1 MQTPNE
7 LSPAE
12 FWENRYRTAD
22 VAAVSWYEP
31 VPHLSLALLELG
43 GSQPNESVID
53 IGGGASFLA
62 QSLNERGYSDV
73 SVLDASNEA
82 LEIARSRW
90 TESSNINWLATDLLT
105 WTHERTWNA
114 WHHRA
119 VFQFV
124 SEARSNQRIRLWQA
138 YSLSLAKFGGAG
150 KALDWLNQ
158 LPPRDDGQVLR
169 LARANFA
176 EQLRNWKET
185 IEQLQPLADK
195 GQLPPKDWQRL
206 ANAYVQQVDEK
217 GLEKLLQSAPSPEVA
232 NQTRLAMANLAADN
246 LLAFF
251 GNGSALTPLNPEVLQ
266 KP

>member
-105 WTHERTWNA
+105 WTPERTWNA
-114 WHHRA
+114 WHDRA
-119 VFQFV
+119 VFHFLTSAVQRETYRATLRNAVIAEGIVAIATFAPDGPQQCSGV
-124 SEARSNQRIRLWQA
+124 DVARYAPDEL
-138 YSLSLAKFGGAG
+138 LAELGAGFELIASGRYLHHTPGGAVQPFS
-150 KALDWLNQ
+150 W
-158 LPPRDDGQVLR
+158 VV
-169 LARANFA
+169 ARRIA
-176 EQLRNWKET
+176 
-185 IEQLQPLADK
+185 
-195 GQLPPKDWQRL
+195 
-206 ANAYVQQVDEK
+206 
-217 GLEKLLQSAPSPEVA
+217 
-232 NQTRLAMANLAADN
+232 
-246 LLAFF
+246 
-251 GNGSALTPLNPEVLQ
+251 
-266 KP
+266 

>member
-90 TESSNINWLATDLLT
+90 TESSNIDWLATDLLT
-105 WTHERTWNA
+105 WTPERTWNA
-114 WHHRA
+114 WHDRA
-119 VFQFV
+119 VFHFLTSAV
-124 SEARSNQRIRLWQA
+124 QRET
-138 YSLSLAKFGGAG
+138 Y
-150 KALDWLNQ
+150 
-158 LPPRDDGQVLR
+158 
-169 LARANFA
+169 RAT
-176 EQLRNWKET
+176 LRNAVIAEGFVAVAT
-185 IEQLQPLADK
+185 FAPD
-195 GQLPPKDWQRL
+195 GP
-206 ANAYVQQVDEK
+206 QQCSGVDV
-217 GLEKLLQSAPSPEVA
+217 ARYSPEE
-232 NQTRLAMANLAADN
+232 
-246 LLAFF
+246 LLAELGTGFELIAS
-251 GNGSALTPLNPEVLQ
+251 GRYLHHTPSGAVQPFSWVVARRIA
-266 KP
+266 

>member
-105 WTHERTWNA
+105 WTPERTWNA
-114 WHHRA
+114 WHDRA
-119 VFQFV
+119 VFHFLTSAVQRETYRATLRNAVIVEGFV
-124 SEARSNQRIRLWQA
+124 AIATFAPDGPRQCSGVDVAR
-138 YSLSLAKFGGAG
+138 YSPEELLAELGAG
-150 KALDWLNQ
+150 FELIASGRYLHHTPSGAVQPFSW
-158 LPPRDDGQVLR
+158 VV
-169 LARANFA
+169 ARRIA
-176 EQLRNWKET
+176 
-185 IEQLQPLADK
+185 
-195 GQLPPKDWQRL
+195 
-206 ANAYVQQVDEK
+206 
-217 GLEKLLQSAPSPEVA
+217 
-232 NQTRLAMANLAADN
+232 
-246 LLAFF
+246 
-251 GNGSALTPLNPEVLQ
+251 
-266 KP
+266 